1 MFYLIK
7 ENDISTDKKRDRR
20 WSKKCEKLLN
30 SKVINLLHIEIGAL
44 QKVVM
49 VISFVLHYFHFCNV
63 ISMSGLF
70 YLQEDFVNPLVDLF
84 VQKMEEMCEL
94 SSKLQA
100 A

>member
-1 MFYLIK
+1 MGF
-7 ENDISTDKKRDRR
+7 
-20 WSKKCEKLLN
+20 
-30 SKVINLLHIEIGAL
+30 
-44 QKVVM
+44 
-49 VISFVLHYFHFCNV
+49 FF
-63 ISMSGLF
+63 F